1 MIMKILKNGF
11 FAFLADILGYCFVFA
26 KMKSFDLK
34 ILVVAFSSPF

>member
-1 MIMKILKNGF
+1 MIKILKNGF